1 MARRAEAVGSYGIS
15 YSFGKLRAVLDSFAS
30 LSDGRPTEPGV
41 ERRAIRLARELG
53 ATAVPL
59 LIRKLHATDESEAG
73 WACTLLAALGGERAI
88 ADARKGIA
96 LALLSELG
104 VETPDDVSLKDPRAL
119 REGSVRELLDTLSDA
134 ADVARATDLLLEQ
147 VSAEALPAFM
157 ADIVDVAADEATP
170 LLDELLARDDVSP
183 AAR

>member
-73 WACTLLAALGGERAI
+73 WACTLLAALGGERVIAAARDLLRDDAV

-104 VETPDDVSLKDPRAL
+104 
-119 REGSVRELLDTLSDA
+119 
-134 ADVARATDLLLEQ
+134 
-147 VSAEALPAFM
+147 
-157 ADIVDVAADEATP
+157 
-170 LLDELLARDDVSP
+170 
-183 AAR
+183 